1 MEKQKFDQLVLKIK
15 RAGSPVDL
23 VRLEKALTAVL
34 SAASAC
40 QALDV
45 ALLLA
50 DWLVDEDLLLA
61 GLLYGLVENG
71 QMSDQKL
78 EKDFGVSVAKLVT
91 GVTRVGNLK
100 LPSQQQE
107 VLVENLRKLIV
118 AMAKDLRVV
127 LIKLADRVNLLQT
140 LYLVPFQ
147 QQEQLAR
154 EIMEVYAP
162 LADRLGISEVKSNL
176 EDLSFA
182 YLEPE
187 KYQQTI
193 DLANQFLKK
202 AEIDLKQIKKQLL
215 LGLAKGSISAQINTR
230 TKGVYSLYCK
240 LARKEIDHDIN
251 KVFDLIALRI
261 IVNNIED
268 CYAVLGLVH
277 QLFKPLPLGIS
288 DFIAQPKPNGYR
300 SIHTKVFAG
309 HRVIEIQIRTE
320 QMHQES
326 EWGVAAHWHYVQMK
340 QGQISD
346 ERIEKGFFTPDDKV
360 GWVKELVAW
369 QQEVTDSK
377 ELIKSLKLDA
387 LKKRIFVFTPQG
399 DVYDLPSGAT
409 PVDFAYQIHSALG
422 DSCQGAR
429 VDGRWVPLSFRLK
442 SGQTVEVISAKNK
455 KPSADWLKFVITKKA
470 RDKLKKI
477 TS

>member
-1 MEKQKFDQLVLKIK
+1 
-15 RAGSPVDL
+15 
-23 VRLEKALTAVL
+23 
-34 SAASAC
+34 
-40 QALDV
+40 
-45 ALLLA
+45 
-50 DWLVDEDLLLA
+50 
-61 GLLYGLVENG
+61 
-71 QMSDQKL
+71 
-78 EKDFGVSVAKLVT
+78 
-91 GVTRVGNLK
+91 
-100 LPSQQQE
+100 
-107 VLVENLRKLIV
+107 
-118 AMAKDLRVV
+118 
-127 LIKLADRVNLLQT
+127 
-140 LYLVPFQ
+140 
-147 QQEQLAR
+147 
-154 EIMEVYAP
+154 
-162 LADRLGISEVKSNL
+162 
-176 EDLSFA
+176 
-182 YLEPE
+182 
-187 KYQQTI
+187 
-193 DLANQFLKK
+193 
-202 AEIDLKQIKKQLL
+202 
-215 LGLAKGSISAQINTR
+215 
-230 TKGVYSLYCK
+230 
-240 LARKEIDHDIN
+240 
-251 KVFDLIALRI
+251 
-261 IVNNIED
+261 
-268 CYAVLGLVH
+268 
-277 QLFKPLPLGIS
+277 
-288 DFIAQPKPNGYR
+288 
-300 SIHTKVFAG
+300 
-309 HRVIEIQIRTE
+309 
-320 QMHQES
+320 MHQES